1 VRFTKL
7 VLSLRVT
14 TYDLRQVTS
23 PMMEVKRY
31 YIVSYIFY
39 VINPTAQKLIR
50 GPGVSMSYVVGSNNS
65 YKLIPNTEWVR
76 ARLCKLQKG
85 CTRFAAD
92 IAEIL
97 LKVALKH
104 KQIKSKAYYIN
115 NHILNVLKYIFN
127 IQLIINLQ

>member
-1 VRFTKL
+1 
-7 VLSLRVT
+7 
-14 TYDLRQVTS
+14 
-23 PMMEVKRY
+23 MEVKRY

-39 VINPTAQKLIR
+39 IINPTAQKLIR

-65 YKLIPNTEWVR
+65 YKPIPNTEWVR
-76 ARLCKLQKG
+76 VRLCKLQKG

-104 KQIKSKAYYIN
+104 QKIKSKGSGQTKDSQIRSCCFTA
-115 NHILNVLKYIFN
+115 
-127 IQLIINLQ
+127 